1 MKTTFLILACLVF
14 MAASA
19 LGDGD
24 EEDLQISSRALPSDL
39 TNEEQVCVI
48 KQCFGRNLWNF
59 AILCFKYKI
68 FL

>member
-14 MAASA
+14 LAGSA

-24 EEDLQISSRALPSDL
+24 GDEEDFQISSRALPSDL

-48 KQCFGRNLWNF
+48 KQCFGRNF
-59 AILCFKYKI
+59 
-68 FL
+68 

>member
-1 MKTTFLILACLVF
+1 